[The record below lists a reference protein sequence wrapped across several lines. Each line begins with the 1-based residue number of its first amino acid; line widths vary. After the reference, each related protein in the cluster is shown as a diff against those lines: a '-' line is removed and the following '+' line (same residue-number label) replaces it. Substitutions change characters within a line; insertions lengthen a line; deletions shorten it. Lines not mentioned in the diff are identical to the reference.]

1 MLEEPEK
8 EILNNAL
15 YISINYKKF
24 KEYVKTKIPDL
35 YQKIYLPYEYQDT
48 ISKEQI
54 EEILNKNG
62 FKILY
67 KIKQA
72 EEQMVG
78 LGHRGKIYTIEDH
91 IEWMIKHYNATH
103 TEEPEIQEVDSWR
116 PNPKKH

>member
-15 YISINYKKF
+15 FIAINQKKF
-24 KEYVKTKIPDL
+24 KDYVQKENPEL
-35 YQKIYLPYEYQDT
+35 YQKIYSPYEKQEI

-54 EEILNKNG
+54 EEILKKNG
-62 FKILY
+62 CTILY
-67 KIKQA
+67 KIKMA
-72 EEQMVG
+72 EEKMVEP
-78 LGHRGKIYTIEDH
+78 GHRGKIYTIENY

-103 TEEPEIQEVDSWR
+103 REEPEIQEVDLWR